1 MTDQETRGLSTA
13 DLAGAAEKPRAD
25 ERRDLPGER
34 SREVSDVDTGARDIG
49 DVDDRAADR
58 SSADWGA
65 RTDGAPPLFE
75 GGDVDRFRNR
85 WQEVQTDF
93 VDDPRRAVRDAD
105 ELVASVISSL
115 AETFAEH
122 KGELEAQWR
131 DGEPATEDLR
141 IALRRYRS
149 FFDQLLGA

>member
-13 DLAGAAEKPRAD
+13 DLAGAAERPRTE
-25 ERRDLPGER
+25 ERGDRPEER
-34 SREVSDVDTGARDIG
+34 PREVSDVDADGQGRITRDA
-49 DVDDRAADR
+49 DTTADR
-58 SSADWGA
+58 GA
-65 RTDGAPPLFE
+65 RTDSAPPLFE
-75 GGDVDRFRNR
+75 GGDVERFRNR

-115 AETFAEH
+115 AETFAAH

>member
-13 DLAGAAEKPRAD
+13 DLANAAERPRTPEPA
-25 ERRDLPGER
+25 G
-34 SREVSDVDTGARDIG
+34 EVSDVDTGAIG
-49 DVDDRAADR
+49 GAESAGAGEHRARTANADR
-58 SSADWGA
+58 A
-65 RTDGAPPLFE
+65 RTDTARPLFE
-75 GGDVDRFRNR
+75 GGDVDRFRGR
-85 WQEVQTDF
+85 WQEVQTGF

-105 ELVASVISSL
+105 ELVATVIRSL